1 MKRMFA
7 ALAATAVL
15 TAASAPAHAWETS
28 THAGLAEQ
36 AALAAELD
44 LRLRALG
51 WDGGMFADLTVP
63 AKDAPALL
71 AALAN
76 HSPIHGYVP
85 DARGKLNALGWLMA
99 GAALADANQAWAA
112 NHFFDP
118 ATGRG
123 WSSPRLTLEQ
133 RVRRGGGMVARQA
146 CGCMNDVCSYEAV
159 DQAPSSGVP
168 APDWITSRDNP
179 LALAGFLDQYEKAA
193 RAKSPGERGRHLA
206 GALVSAGAMMHALG
220 DLAVPSRVRSDFAA
234 HNQAV
239 GNDPEDRGSRMARL
253 AAVAWGRLGVPAARS
268 LERRSALRAFFT
280 STKPTAGGPA
290 ESDGL
295 ADWTASRFF
304 SPGTLPRPVD
314 VGATRR
320 ENLAGL
326 LSASLVRAAPTV
338 PRRLN
343 LMAASQPHGA
353 TLRDADGVCL
363 ARYRVVHGR
372 LSWWL
377 DDACQLEQAEAILPV
392 AAGYE
397 AGLLAFLLR
406 GELAVKLEG
415 ANVSVAVGALALG
428 AGKVTILAED
438 GRGLRTEVAAVDV
451 TGGAA
456 QAALGGAT
464 LPADTRR
471 AVAVFR
477 GVDGA
482 GEPIVAVG
490 VVAPGK

>member
-1 MKRMFA
+1 MTLR
-7 ALAATAVL
+7 ALISAL
-15 TAASAPAHAWETS
+15 TAAALLAPTPARAWETT
-28 THAGLAEQ
+28 THVGLAEQ

-51 WDGGMFADLTVP
+51 WDGGMFEELTVP
-63 AKDAPALL
+63 KQDAPALL
-71 AALAN
+71 DALAN

-85 DARGKLNALGWLMA
+85 DARGQQHALGWLMA

-133 RVRRGGGMVARQA
+133 RVRRGGGKVARST
-146 CGCMNDVCSYEAV
+146 CGCMNDVCSYETV

-168 APDWITSRDNP
+168 APAWVTSRDNP

-206 GALVSAGAMMHALG
+206 GALISAGAMMHALG
-220 DLAVPSRVRSDFAA
+220 DLSVPSRVRSDFAA
-234 HNQAV
+234 HNQPV

-253 AAVAWGRLGVPAARS
+253 AAVAWGRLGVPAPARV
-268 LERRSALRAFFT
+268 ERRAKMIAFFT
-280 STKPTAGGPA
+280 AKDDAP
-290 ESDGL
+290 GL
-295 ADWTASRFF
+295 AEWTSSHFF
-304 SPGTLPRPVD
+304 SPGTLPRTVA

-320 ENLAGL
+320 EALAGL
-326 LSASLVRAAPTV
+326 LAASLVRPAPTV

-343 LMAASQPHGA
+343 LMAANQPNGA
-353 TLRDADGVCL
+353 TLRDKDGLCL

-372 LSWWL
+372 LSWWI

-392 AAGYE
+392 AAAYE

-406 GELAVKLEG
+406 GDLAVKLDG
-415 ANVSVAVGALALG
+415 AKASVSAGTLALG
-428 AGKVTILAED
+428 AGTLTVLAED
-438 GRGLRTEVAAVDV
+438 GRGIRTEVATLEVAS
-451 TGGAA
+451 GAA
-456 QAALGGAT
+456 QAALTSAP
-464 LPADTRR
+464 LPPDTRR

-477 GVDGA
+477 GVDAA
-482 GEPIVAVG
+482 GEPVVAVG
-490 VVAPGK
+490 TAQP